1 MDAGPASQVQDIK
14 EQVLEQ
20 SETFTPETIDIWS
33 EEDEQDLLAFSM
45 KYAGVIYPEEA
56 DLCDEQDTEVY

>member
-1 MDAGPASQVQDIK
+1 MQ
-14 EQVLEQ
+14 Q
-20 SETFTPETIDIWS
+20 SETRTRETGDTWS

-56 DLCDEQDTEVY
+56 DLCDEQDIETY